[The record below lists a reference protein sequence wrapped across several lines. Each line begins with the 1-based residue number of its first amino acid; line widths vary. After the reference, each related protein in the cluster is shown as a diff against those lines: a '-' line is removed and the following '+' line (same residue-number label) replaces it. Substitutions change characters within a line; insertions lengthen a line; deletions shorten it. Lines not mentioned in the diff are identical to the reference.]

1 MHRQGTASM
10 SMTRH
15 LFLAAIAT
23 AGLAMPAAA
32 QQGPIAIPCSGNVT
46 VMPQLVRTQVAS
58 DGSSAWSVQV
68 QNQRNYGI
76 AVVVTATGFPATL
89 RVPQPERRM
98 TVGGNSTSRIM
109 MIDAAPGVSA
119 MPAGIAF
126 VLDNPGGGGPTIRVS
141 QCSRWPAATG
151 G

>member
-1 MHRQGTASM
+1 
-10 SMTRH
+10 MTPTLRNAA
-15 LFLAAIAT
+15 LAAIA
-23 AGLAMPAAA
+23 AAPLALAMPAAA
-32 QQGPIAIPCSGNVT
+32 QQGPISIPCAGSIT

-58 DGSSAWSVQV
+58 DGSSAWSVRL
-68 QNQRNYGI
+68 QNQANFGI
-76 AVVVTATGFPATL
+76 SVLVTATGFPANL

-98 TVGGNSTSRIM
+98 VVGGNSSPGIL

-119 MPAGIAF
+119 MPSGISF
-126 VLDNPGGGGPTIRVS
+126 VLDAQGGSGGPTIRVS